1 MKKLFCSLILAL
13 GLIACG
19 DRSDHPDVSKIAVD
33 LKVDRFDQAFFQL
46 DTNQIAAELNRL
58 NASYPNFYPDFMEH
72 VIGLPANDT
81 SADVKNNLAFFL
93 NSYLPLYSTLLAS
106 YKDVGPI
113 ESDVEEGLRYVKYY
127 FPTYNSIQ
135 KLIFFIGP
143 FDAPGA
149 ALTRD
154 GIAIGL
160 QQYAGRDFSFYQ
172 SPQGLELFPAY
183 ISRRFERNY
192 IPVNALKLVVQ
203 ELCPDT
209 VGFGPLI
216 DQIVVHGR
224 EAWLLDQFLP
234 STADSLK
241 LGFTQ
246 NQIDWCKQNEALIW
260 SYLVKN
266 IDLQSTDPDLIQNFL
281 GEAPFTAGLDQD
293 HSPGN
298 LGNWIGRQILR
309 AYKKKHPNISLSEV
323 IKLTPAQILEGAAY
337 KPN

>member
-1 MKKLFCSLILAL
+1 M
-13 GLIACG
+13 
-19 DRSDHPDVSKIAVD
+19 
-33 LKVDRFDQAFFQL
+33 
-46 DTNQIAAELNRL
+46 
-58 NASYPNFYPDFMEH
+58 
-72 VIGLPANDT
+72 
-81 SADVKNNLAFFL
+81 
-93 NSYLPLYSTLLAS
+93 
-106 YKDVGPI
+106 
-113 ESDVEEGLRYVKYY
+113 
-127 FPTYNSIQ
+127 
-135 KLIFFIGP
+135 
-143 FDAPGA
+143 
-149 ALTRD
+149 
-154 GIAIGL
+154 
-160 QQYAGRDFSFYQ
+160 
-172 SPQGLELFPAY
+172 
-183 ISRRFERNY
+183 
-192 IPVNALKLVVQ
+192 NALKLVVQ

-246 NQIDWCKQNEALIW
+246 NQIDWCEQNEALIW

-309 AYKKKHPNISLSEV
+309 AYKKKHPNVSLSEV

-337 KPN
+337 KPS